1 MRSGSA
7 VSHFLFG
14 GMLVLG
20 LLAGLAGCASE
31 ERPPGATSSPSTPD
45 TTVADDVIQGT
56 GTIRYV
62 DLEGGFYGI
71 VAEDGTKYDPTP
83 LPDSLQEDGLSVR
96 FQLKEKDVLTTRMW
110 GTPVEVI
117 RIERTRTARD

>member
-1 MRSGSA
+1 
-7 VSHFLFG
+7 
-14 GMLVLG
+14 MLVLG
-20 LLAGLAGCASE
+20 LLVGIAGCASE
-31 ERPPGATSSPSTPD
+31 ERPPGTKSSPSTPD
-45 TTVADDVIQGT
+45 TTVADDVIQGI

-83 LPDSLQEDGLSVR
+83 LPDSLQEDGLPVR

-110 GTPVEVI
+110 GTPVEVVH
-117 RIERTRTARD
+117 IERTGTATD